1 MPKTD
6 KLPKVQL
13 LDWRPNF
20 NVVPNM
26 GSPMGRAMGSVASP
40 ILPQTVPRRQQPI
53 TPAAQEIPT
62 AIATTRRAVITG
74 VGEPLNLSTTLDASR
89 IQAAIRQ
96 AERGDTWQLFTI
108 FRDME
113 SGYTHLQNEFAKRKL
128 CVVGQPHTILPKDK
142 NSKDDKKAVA
152 VIEEM
157 IEHCE
162 NWDDALS
169 HLLSAT
175 LWPVAVME
183 KIFAGVGV
191 SEKGEYVNPVRF
203 RLRKL
208 EPISPTLFCYKIPY
222 VSAGIGGPAY
232 QNLGPQGLRDLGT
245 ESVAYNPNDWEP
257 ELRLYEVF
265 ANGYPDYTLL
275 NTYAL
280 DKAVH
285 LVHRGNNLTKT
296 IRDNFGGHMRAI
308 MFWWFLFTNARD
320 WWGRYMQRWG
330 HPFIL
335 GKVDAQQKDT
345 LAFMQ
350 SALSMSLEIGGLVI
364 DKNAEAE
371 LIQAASL
378 NGAEGYKVFEE
389 FANDEVSKVV
399 VGQTLSS
406 STRSTGLGSG
416 VAMLHGEV
424 RQDYRQSDGRK
435 LSTTLVKNLFTPYLR
450 DNGYSGRVKGIIW
463 GGKNEE
469 QAKALSESCKNFK
482 AAGLQPDDDGI
493 ETISER
499 TGISFERAPEPDP
512 AMGMPGGSQRVARSA
527 TNKPRPKAKVESK

>member
-1 MPKTD
+1 MRKTD
-6 KLPKVQL
+6 KLPKVQV
-13 LDWRPNF
+13 LDWRPRLNA
-20 NVVPNM
+20 VPSIGVPMARTM
-26 GSPMGRAMGSVASP
+26 GSIGAPM
-40 ILPQTVPRRQQPI
+40 LPQLTPARNAPI
-53 TPAAQEIPT
+53 TPPTKEIPT
-62 AIATTRRAVITG
+62 AIATTKRSVITG
-74 VGEPLNLSTTLDASR
+74 VGEPLNLSTTLDASK
-89 IQAAIRQ
+89 IQAAIRM

-113 SGYTHLQNEFAKRKL
+113 VGYGHLQNEFAKRKL
-128 CVVGQPHTILPKDK
+128 TVVGQPHTILPRDK
-142 NSKDDKKAVA
+142 NNAEDKKAVA

-157 IEHCE
+157 IEHCD
-162 NWDDALS
+162 NWDDSLS

-183 KIFAGVGV
+183 KMFAAVDITEK
-191 SEKGEYVNPVRF
+191 SEYKNSVRF

-208 EPISPTLFCYKIPY
+208 EPVSPTLFCYKIPY

-232 QNLGPQGLRDLGT
+232 QNLGPQSLRDLGQ
-245 ESVAYNPNDWEP
+245 ESVAYNPNEWEP
-257 ELRLYEVF
+257 ELRIYDVF
-265 ANGYPDYTLL
+265 DNGYPDFTLL
-275 NTYAL
+275 NSKSL
-280 DKAVH
+280 DKAIHV
-285 LVHRGNNLTKT
+285 VHRGNNLTKT
-296 IRDNFGGHMRAI
+296 IRDNFGAHMRAI
-308 MFWWFLFTNARD
+308 LFYWFLFTSARD

-350 SALSMSLEIGGLVI
+350 GALSMSLEIGGLVI

-378 NGAEGYKVFEE
+378 NGAEGYKIFEE
-389 FANDEVSKVV
+389 FCNDEVSKIV

-424 RQDYRQSDGRK
+424 RQDFRQSDARK
-435 LSTTLVKNLFTPYLR
+435 LSGTLCKQVFTPYLR
-450 DNGYSGRVKGIIW
+450 VNGYSGHVKGIIW

-469 QAKALSESCKNFK
+469 QAKSLSESCKNFK

-499 TGISFERAPEPDP
+499 TGISFERAPDPPDSE
-512 AMGMPGGSQRVARSA
+512 MGGTQRVVRKA
-527 TNKPRPKAKVESK
+527 TNNPRPKARVEAK